1 MSLFQGIEQFRGQ
14 LDAIN
19 IQVVFRKDGQIGVTV
34 TPVVPEKV
42 AASNPELATPFGLA
56 GAAADMDRDFADAM
70 KPLATTRA
78 SLVDQANAAAA
89 ALKTTKKP
97 APASASKT
105 TPQPTKASGSVTF
118 ESDTDSDADGE
129 DGAPE
134 RTSSGGAEAKPA
146 GAVAATSAAN
156 LFDAE

>member
-19 IQVVFRKDGQIGVTV
+19 IQLVFRMDGQIGVTV

-42 AASNPELATPFGLA
+42 AASNPELARPFGLA

-89 ALKTTKKP
+89 ALKAIKKP
-97 APASASKT
+97 TSAPKAA
-105 TPQPTKASGSVTF
+105 PQPTKASGSVTF
-118 ESDTDSDADGE
+118 EADPDPEGDGDDAS
-129 DGAPE
+129 PE
-134 RTSSGGAEAKPA
+134 RASSGGSDAKPV
-146 GAVAATSAAN
+146 GAVAPTSAAD

>member
-14 LDAIN
+14 LDAVN
-19 IQVVFRKDGQIGVTV
+19 IQLVFRKDGQIGVTV

-97 APASASKT
+97 ASKA
-105 TPQPTKASGSVTF
+105 TPQVTKASGSVTF
-118 ESDTDSDADGE
+118 EADPDSEGEGDDA
-129 DGAPE
+129 APE
-134 RTSSGGAEAKPA
+134 RASAGGSEAKPK
-146 GAVAATSAAN
+146 GAVGPTSAAD

>member
-14 LDAIN
+14 LDAVN
-19 IQVVFRKDGQIGVTV
+19 IQLVFRKDGQIGVTV

-97 APASASKT
+97 APASKA

-118 ESDTDSDADGE
+118 EADPDHEGDGDDA
-129 DGAPE
+129 APE
-134 RTSSGGAEAKPA
+134 ASSSGGTETKSA
-146 GAVAATSAAN
+146 GAVAPTSAAN